1 MNRQLDRKLGRFA
14 RRAVTLIEVVFAIG
28 VILIGLL
35 GLLSILPLAGR
46 RAQDAI
52 DLNVGSVMGEQVL
65 KDLQSRRYLS
75 SGRLKRL
82 REDTSDLTLTN
93 IATLTANPDLNSF
106 CIDPLFASSS
116 VASAPNA
123 NGYTRTWFPFF
134 GLDHNPLLDPSTDS
148 NSWPTAQP
156 RMTRVGVYKTLPSDS
171 TTTPATPARDVFLS
185 TSEALAI
192 IENSDDLLVSRPDDR
207 TRNATF
213 QDSELTAIAGLLP
226 YSARI
231 PKGEFTWIAT
241 VNPMPGGVYASVSI
255 VVMKKRER
263 DFTLPDAPAA
273 NDQANA
279 VSERLTYVTYA
290 SGFRGGAG
298 GTIHLVS
305 AGNTVPEIQ
314 SSDWVML
321 SRNVSGTAAGP
332 VVHRWYRVV
341 AVNNEPERF
350 TTDGSATSDDSNL
363 GARIPGGGNQVWR
376 HKLLLEGPDWSF
388 NYQIAGVNRQYADN
402 TFADNTYATVVS
414 DVVSVTERVMLLSD
428 L

>member
-1 MNRQLDRKLGRFA
+1 MNRQLRRIG

-52 DLNVGSVMGEQVL
+52 DLNVGAVMGEQVL
-65 KDLQSRRYLS
+65 KDLQSQRYLS
-75 SGRLKRL
+75 SDRLKRL
-82 REDTSDLTLTN
+82 RGNVNDDLLSD
-93 IATLTANPDLNSF
+93 IQVLTANPDLNSF

-116 VASAPNA
+116 VTPAVNT
-123 NGYTRTWFPFF
+123 NGYTRRWFPYYERI
-134 GLDHNPLLDPSTDS
+134 HNPLLDPSTES
-148 NSWPTAQP
+148 NNWPTAQP
-156 RMTRVGVYKTLPSDS
+156 RMTRVGIYKTLPAVPP
-171 TTTPATPARDVFLS
+171 TTPARDVFLS

-192 IENSDDLLVSRPDDR
+192 VENSDDLLVSRPDDQ

-213 QDSELTAIAGLLP
+213 KDSELTAIAGQLP

-231 PKGEFTWIAT
+231 PKGEFTWVAT

-263 DFTLPDAPAA
+263 NFTLPETPATNA
-273 NDQANA
+273 QANA
-279 VSERLTYVTYA
+279 VGERLTYVTYA

-305 AGNTVPEIQ
+305 ADNTVPEIQ

-321 SRNVSGTAAGP
+321 SRNVSGTQAGP

-350 TTDGSATSDDSNL
+350 TTDGSATADDSNL

-388 NYQIAGVNRQYADN
+388 NYQIAGVNRQYADD

>member
-1 MNRQLDRKLGRFA
+1 MNRQLNSQLRRFA

-93 IATLTANPDLNSF
+93 IATLTANPNLNSF

-116 VASAPNA
+116 VAAAPNG

-134 GLDHNPLLDPSTDS
+134 GLNHNPLLDPSTES

-156 RMTRVGVYKTLPSDS
+156 RMTRVGIYKTLPSNS
-171 TTTPATPARDVFLS
+171 TTPARDVFLG

-314 SSDWVML
+314 SGDWVML

-350 TTDGSATSDDSNL
+350 TTDGSATLDDSNL

>member
-1 MNRQLDRKLGRFA
+1 MKRQLNGHLRRFA

-116 VASAPNA
+116 VASAANE

-156 RMTRVGVYKTLPSDS
+156 RMTRVGIYKTLPSDS
-171 TTTPATPARDVFLS
+171 TTTPPTPARDVFLS

-305 AGNTVPEIQ
+305 AGNTVPVIQ

-376 HKLLLEGPDWSF
+376 HKVLLEGPDWSF